1 MATEDNN
8 IASNHREQEEP
19 GQTDNRDVKNTM
31 AASKGKSSLRDRWKD
46 PVYRRNVWRT
56 IWLGATFWGV
66 GFAVGQ
72 RGPAF
77 LDIQIITQTDV
88 EQASFFYT
96 ASSVG
101 YLVGSL
107 VAGVIYDKLNKSLLL
122 LLSVVGLAVSTA
134 ILPWC
139 SLYSLMIT
147 IHVVSALFAGALDTA
162 GNAELLR
169 IWGLEGEMAM
179 QFIHFAF
186 ALGGVVSPLVTEPF
200 LTPNPEDDIDI
211 TTIATTSLAMDNVT
225 IASYPTST
233 PDVMNNSTAVPLP
246 LTTDVHYA
254 FLISGGL
261 ILLIAIPLTVQL
273 FSDRSQK
280 RRQDKQD
287 EKKDVKQPLPFGLFL
302 FVMSILCIFYFLY
315 SPVED
320 TFASFLT
327 TFVVKQLHWSKSKG
341 AQVTALFWASYAG
354 GRFLCIFIVRILTS
368 VKLLVLSCV
377 SVFFA
382 ILAMLL
388 FSAHGIDVGIWVS
401 TIFTGVSMASI
412 FPTGFTWVDDELV
425 RVTGRVTSSIII
437 ASSAGMIVNPIIV
450 GYLMQELT
458 PMWYVYLL
466 LIESGLSLAVFFFL
480 LALSRLFLRKH
491 YDIRR
496 TQTPEFVV
504 SSLAVEENRS
514 RTVDCRA

>member
-1 MATEDNN
+1 MGTEDNN
-8 IASNHREQEEP
+8 VASNQAGQEEP
-19 GQTDNRDVKNTM
+19 SQTDDNEVKNAM
-31 AASKGKSSLRDRWKD
+31 ATTGKKSSLRDRWKV
-46 PVYRRNVWRT
+46 PEYRRNVWRT
-56 IWLGATFWGV
+56 IWLGAAFWGL

-88 EQASFFYT
+88 EQASFFFT

-139 SLYSLMIT
+139 SLYSLMII
-147 IHVVSALFAGALDTA
+147 IHAVVSLFAGALDTS

-186 ALGGVVSPLVTEPF
+186 ALGGVISPLVTEPF

-287 EKKDVKQPLPFGLFL
+287 EKKDVKQPLPLAMFL
-302 FVMSILCIFYFLY
+302 IVMGILCLFYLSY
-315 SPVED
+315 CAVED

-327 TFVVKQLHWSKSKG
+327 TFAVKQLHWSKSKG
-341 AQVTALFWASYAG
+341 AQITSLFWASFAG
-354 GRFLCIFIVRILTS
+354 GRFLCIFVVQILTS
-368 VKLLVLSCV
+368 VKLLILSCV
-377 SVFFA
+377 SLFCA
-382 ILAMLL
+382 MLAMLL
-388 FSAHGIDVGIWVS
+388 FSAHGVDVGIWMS
-401 TIFTGVSMASI
+401 AICSGISMAAI
-412 FPTGFTWVDDELV
+412 FPTGFTWMEEELV
-425 RVTGRVTSSIII
+425 RVTGRVSSTILI
-437 ASSAGMIVNPIIV
+437 ASSSGMIINPIVV

-458 PMWYVYLL
+458 PMWFPYLL
-466 LIESGLSLAVFFFL
+466 LIQAGMSMAIFFIL
-480 LALSRLFLRKH
+480 LALSRLYLRKH
-491 YDIRR
+491 YAARGKQ
-496 TQTPEFVV
+496 TQEIVV
-504 SSLAVEENRS
+504 SSLTVEANGAN
-514 RTVDCRA
+514 DCRQ